1 MLNLMK
7 QELERKAE
15 EISKLMQQILI
26 KEQDQLRE
34 NFEEQKL
41 GSELIIPV
49 QQQHIEKETET

>member
-41 GSELIIPV
+41 GSELVIPS
-49 QQQHIEKETET
+49 QQHIEIEAET

>member
-41 GSELIIPV
+41 GSKLVIPV
-49 QQQHIEKETET
+49 QQHIEKEAET

>member
-41 GSELIIPV
+41 GSELVIPV
-49 QQQHIEKETET
+49 QQHIEIEAET

>member
-26 KEQDQLRE
+26 KEQD
-34 NFEEQKL
+34 
-41 GSELIIPV
+41 
-49 QQQHIEKETET
+49 

>member
-41 GSELIIPV
+41 GSELVIPV
-49 QQQHIEKETET
+49 QQHIEKEAET